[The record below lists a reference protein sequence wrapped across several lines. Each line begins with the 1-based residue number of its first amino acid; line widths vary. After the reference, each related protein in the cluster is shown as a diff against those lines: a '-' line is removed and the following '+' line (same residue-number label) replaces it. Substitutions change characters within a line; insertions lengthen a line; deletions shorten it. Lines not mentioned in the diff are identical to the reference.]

1 MLKDGKWWY
10 HKTRHRYCARWRP
23 VVVVRSFWHHNTSAV
38 LLPFTF
44 YFSFSDAVADSQ
56 CEQRKATFILWIEVY
71 MKHASW
77 WLFDTSAPAILRIHT
92 HSLRITHISAWS
104 MYVEA
109 HKRMNKLLNNDFEYA
124 MSENS
129 PYAHVDVRTVNGY
142 FWRCIDQKNICAF
155 IMFEWRYNIEIYVRC
170 ALSNVQ
176 RYYFYGMSIEHVC
189 LRFL

>member
-1 MLKDGKWWY
+1 MENGDITKQDIDIAPDG
-10 HKTRHRYCARWRP
+10 ARWSWLGLFGITTHLLFCFHLHFIFLSRMLLLILNVNKGKP
-23 VVVVRSFWHHNTSAV
+23 LSFYGLKCTCNMPLGGYLIQAHR
-38 LLPFTF
+38 L
-44 YFSFSDAVADSQ
+44 FSEF
-56 CEQRKATFILWIEVY
+56 
-71 MKHASW
+71 
-77 WLFDTSAPAILRIHT
+77 HT

-129 PYAHVDVRTVNGY
+129 PYANVDVRTVNGY